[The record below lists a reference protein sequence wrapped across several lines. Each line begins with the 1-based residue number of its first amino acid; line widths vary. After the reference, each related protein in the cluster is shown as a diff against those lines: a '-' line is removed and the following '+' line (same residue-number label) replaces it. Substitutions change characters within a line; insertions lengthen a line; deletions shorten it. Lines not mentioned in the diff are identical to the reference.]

1 MCKNDSTIDTDIS
14 IKRSLNK
21 MSERERRIMELRN
34 SIYNIDINIQ
44 WKRKYSWNDKEIIYL
59 EKIKEEK
66 IKQLSEL
73 INN

>member
-1 MCKNDSTIDTDIS
+1 MCKNDSTIETDFS
-14 IKRSLNK
+14 IKSSIEF

-44 WKRKYSWNDKEIIYL
+44 WKRKNSWNDQEIIYL

-66 IKQLSEL
+66 MKQ
-73 INN
+73 

>member
-1 MCKNDSTIDTDIS
+1 MCKNDSTIDTDFS
-14 IKRSLNK
+14 IKRSIEF

-44 WKRKYSWNDKEIIYL
+44 WKRKYSWNDQEIIYL